1 MKIRYLG
8 LEQELVYEQDNV
20 SSVPGMGDMV
30 WFDEAFYIQHIVWYP
45 REGMV
50 QVYLSDE
57 PQSRKKPIAESAK
70 PAVNLDQP
78 VRQAQTSASR
88 ALKETAELKR
98 QVFAIR
104 QHLRAQGTKEKS

>member
-8 LEQELVYEQDNV
+8 LEEELVHEEYNV
-20 SSVPGMGDMV
+20 TLVPGMGDMV

-45 REGMV
+45 KEGMI

-57 PQSRKKPIAESAK
+57 PPTKKKPIAESTK
-70 PAVNLDQP
+70 PAVNLDHALNK
-78 VRQAQTSASR
+78 AQKTADK
-88 ALKETAELKR
+88 ALKESADLKR